1 MFRKALIPLTAI
13 VLGTVAGT
21 AAAEEAGIKSIT
33 YSTAAVPGFNEIN
46 VYSSDGVQWDTF
58 YGPPLK
64 FTAIGAVDTRFPGYV
79 QDMGIFLGYCFN
91 TGCANYPLLFLRQRL
106 QERDMLLN
114 RQITAYV
121 EDIPISDDN
130 GIAVNPLGDQIL
142 SLCNETMGP
151 SGPVND
157 HSFGLGVWTSMS
169 VNTRKATQI
178 PHNKF
183 GTGEHDHEPF
193 PDYDGGDATEQDT
206 FVATVN
212 CHAYDDDLD
221 DVPNQDFYVED
232 VQLFLSTF
240 SNEYTQPD
248 PDTQCKKGRILVRVR
263 TNQAGPVAMKLK
275 KDGDVPADEEYIE
288 TWSSHIGSDVYEAEV
303 IRWVS
308 VVETSDLEAFVEVNS
323 GYGWLPD
330 GWESKRLECITD
342 TPDFAPNP
350 SPDDNPGRDPNLGKK
365 RR

>member
-1 MFRKALIPLTAI
+1 MFRKALFPLTAI
-13 VLGTVAGT
+13 LLGTAAGT
-21 AAAEEAGIKSIT
+21 AAAEDAAIKSMT

-64 FTAIGAVDTRFPGYV
+64 FTAIGAVDTRFPGYI
-79 QDMGIFLGYCFN
+79 DSMGIFLGYCFN
-91 TGCANYPLLFLRQRL
+91 TGCSGYPLLFLRSNVL
-106 QERDMLLN
+106 ERDMLLN
-114 RQITAYV
+114 RQIEAYV

-157 HSFGLGVWTSMS
+157 HSFGIGVWTSMS
-169 VNTRKATQI
+169 VNTRRATQI
-178 PHNKF
+178 PTDTF
-183 GTGEHDHEPF
+183 GQNEYDGPPW
-193 PDYDGGDATEQDT
+193 PDYNGGDATAQDT
-206 FVATVN
+206 FIATVH

-275 KDGDVPADEEYIE
+275 KGGDVQAGEEFIE
-288 TWSSHIGSDVYEAEV
+288 TWSSHVGSGVYEAEV

-308 VVETSDLEAFVEVNS
+308 VMQTSDLDAFVEVNS
-323 GYGWLPD
+323 ANGWLPD
-330 GWESKRLECITD
+330 GWETIRLECITD

-350 SPDDNPGRDPNLGKK
+350 SPDDNPGRDPTGGYK
-365 RR
+365 RP